1 MPSTV
6 KPSKTKFNLPPPAT
20 TPEARENQLVNLA
33 IARAEEQ
40 LRNGTASSQ
49 VICHFLKLGS
59 TRERVEQEFRMRQ
72 AENLSAKTTSLNEA
86 KSTEQL
92 YTNAIEAMKRYS
104 GANRGETTYDEEL

>member
-1 MPSTV
+1 MVGPRT
-6 KPSKTKFNLPPPAT
+6 PSKVRFDKPLPAT
-20 TPEARENQLVNLA
+20 TPEGRENQLVNLA

-40 LRNGTASSQ
+40 LRDGTASSQ

-72 AENLSAKTTSLNEA
+72 AENLSAKTTSLKEA

-92 YTNAIEAMKRYS
+92 YANAIEAMKRYS
-104 GANRGETTYDEEL
+104 GADRGEQDDEEL